1 MKIVLFS
8 VFAAVSAFG
17 AARPDATITFDTSA
31 PAFKDQRDSRA
42 NPVMGWAGTITD
54 IGGEIGKYLFE
65 TDPDHTWEVLKEAG
79 CHFVKMWS
87 ANTRW
92 EESMAYAALKTDKER
107 AAFAKKHRQTPL
119 GDPKIYYDFLKKHD
133 VKLLLCIEQYSTYTD
148 VAKGETTNDIAVV
161 KQHMLDYVKWI
172 VDNGYR
178 DMVVGFELG
187 NEPYFG
193 SEPEKYAE
201 RWSEIVPDMKKIFPE
216 ADIGFSIAEYRDG
229 DPDIAAVRARSTRV
243 DEWFKDDKEFGYQR
257 VNQWSG
263 RFIVAFS
270 NCLDLCSHAIYH
282 FYGGDI
288 AYGVGPCGFGRIR
301 NFAKVFPEVK
311 DKKVWITEWRFT
323 ADQNLIKQQSFSIAL
338 FDAFYMM
345 MCVCQPEIDGLS
357 AHQCGWLSGG
367 FYIAD
372 GRGSWCQRRFLES
385 MYVDPD
391 WTGRPRLEVGPVGP
405 VFKLLNEAI
414 LDHPHVL
421 ARGNRAGGSI
431 DNDNYW
437 SSHLCGGRDK
447 QLNAWLSDGAEPA
460 KRPKT
465 DKDILEWILLTDKA
479 RTSVALV
486 AANANFEDWKPSLET
501 VGCTLGK
508 PHVRL
513 YRCKPEDV
521 MRRQVPGEKPLSW
534 EEEFE
539 GEEGKVVVP
548 AFSVATFVF
557 PVKKGGK

>member
-1 MKIVLFS
+1 MLTKTKAGWT
-8 VFAAVSAFG
+8 AAVLLAALAIGAAPAPTAPKPDMTVRFDLKMPTFRDLSESSAFPTLG
-17 AARPDATITFDTSA
+17 YAGCIADEGPGYFDEFFVKSPD
-31 PAFKDQRDSRA
+31 R
-42 NPVMGWAGTITD
+42 
-54 IGGEIGKYLFE
+54 
-65 TDPDHTWEVLKEAG
+65 TWEVFKGAGARLVKEWGADRHWDENDPEHRWAKITYSWRKQHG
-79 CHFVKMWS
+79 VK
-87 ANTRW
+87 
-92 EESMAYAALKTDKER
+92 
-107 AAFAKKHRQTPL
+107 
-119 GDPKIYYDFLKKHD
+119 
-133 VKLLLCIEQYSTYTD
+133 VLLCIENNGRTI
-148 VAKGETTNDIAVV
+148 NDARRRILGFV
-161 KQHMLDYVKWI
+161 QWI
-172 VDNGYR
+172 VDNGFTEQ
-178 DMVVGFELG
+178 VAGFELG
-187 NEPYFG
+187 NEPYWG
-193 SEPEKYAE
+193 SAPEQFAH
-201 RWSEIVPDMKKIFPE
+201 RWAAIVPGIKRIWPE
-216 ADIGFSIAEYRDG
+216 AHIGFSIAEYRAG
-229 DPDIAAVRARSTRV
+229 DPDIESVRSRLSTV
-243 DEWFKDDKEFGYQR
+243 DEWFKFGGSEWGMSKL
-257 VNQWSG
+257 NQWSG
-263 RFIVAFS
+263 RFIRAFS
-270 NCLDLCSHAIYH
+270 SCLPLCSHVIYH
-282 FYGGDI
+282 FYGGTRP
-288 AYGVGPCGFGRIR
+288 YGCSYAGIQRIR

-357 AHQCGWLSGG
+357 AHQCGWLAGG

-557 PVKKGGK
+557 PVKKGGR